1 MHLLDDLKVIHGQGM
16 PSYRHHEHG
25 DLFVHISVKFPD
37 HLSPDVV
44 PLLEKALP
52 PRARVE
58 TFPKAIH
65 TEEVEM
71 DEVDQ
76 RQRER
81 ANADDAMDED
91 DDQPRVQCA
100 NQ

>member
-1 MHLLDDLKVIHGQGM
+1 M
-16 PSYRHHEHG
+16 PSYRHHENG

-44 PLLEKALP
+44 PFLEKALP
-52 PRARVE
+52 PRKPIE
-58 TFPKAIH
+58 TFPKAFH

-71 DEVDQ
+71 DDVDA

-81 ANADDAMDED
+81 AQGGGDPMDED
-91 DDQPRVQCA
+91 EEGEPRVQCA